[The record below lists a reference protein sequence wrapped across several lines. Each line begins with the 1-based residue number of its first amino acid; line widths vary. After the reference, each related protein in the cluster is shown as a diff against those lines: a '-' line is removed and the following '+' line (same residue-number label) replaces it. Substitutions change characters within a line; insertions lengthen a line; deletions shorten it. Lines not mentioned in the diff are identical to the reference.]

1 MPAID
6 TTRDFK
12 ELPEGSSQYT
22 GASGDG
28 NDPPLDDLKQG
39 YCAVEAAPASALE
52 TLLGDNAVGGN
63 LVRGG
68 FLGRAHGW
76 ER

>member
-12 ELPEGSSQYT
+12 DLPEGSSQYT

-28 NDPPLDDLKQG
+28 NDPSTADLKAG
-39 YCAVEAAPASALE
+39 YCACDVAPTSALE
-52 TLLGDNAVGGN
+52 TLLGDNAVGGT